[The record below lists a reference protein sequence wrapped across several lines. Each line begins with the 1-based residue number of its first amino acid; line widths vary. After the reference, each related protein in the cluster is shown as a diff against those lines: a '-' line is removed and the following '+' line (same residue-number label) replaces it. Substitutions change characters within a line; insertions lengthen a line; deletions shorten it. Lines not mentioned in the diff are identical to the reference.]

1 MNLPVGV
8 LIDTTRCKGCEK
20 CVVACKEENGLG
32 EDRPAR
38 GDGTLGGLSA
48 TRLGTILRRPDNR
61 FVRQQCRHCLE
72 PACAS
77 ACPVGAL
84 RKTPEGPVIYDENRC
99 MGCRYCMLACPY
111 GIPRYE
117 WDSWAPR
124 MRKCSLCYP
133 RVKEGRPPAC
143 VEACPEGAL
152 AFGGREEMLAEARRR
167 LAEDPSRYVQK
178 IYGEHEVGGA
188 SVLYISDIPL
198 DFLAWRPDLSDQPL
212 PALSWA
218 ALEKVPLV
226 VLGVGG
232 LVGAVYWIIG
242 RRIRL
247 ARLAAEKTPSAPEDG
262 PSPEGTDGAR
272 EADP

>member
-1 MNLPVGV
+1 MNRPVGV

-20 CVVACKEENGLG
+20 CVEACKEENGLG
-32 EDRPAR
+32 TDRPAR
-38 GDGTLGGLSA
+38 GDGTLGALSA
-48 TRLGTILRRPDNR
+48 TRLGTVLRRPGNR

-77 ACPVGAL
+77 ACPVKAL
-84 RKTPEGPVIYDENRC
+84 RKTPQGPVIYDWKRC

-117 WDSWAPR
+117 WDEVAPR

-133 RVKEGRPPAC
+133 RVVKGRVPAC
-143 VEACPEGAL
+143 VEACPHGAL
-152 AFGGREEMLAEARRR
+152 TFGARQEMLAEARRR
-167 LAEDPSRYVQK
+167 LADSPSTYVQK
-178 IYGEHEVGGA
+178 VYGEHEVGGA

-218 ALEKVPLV
+218 VLEKVPLV
-226 VLGVGG
+226 VLGMGG
-232 LVGAVYWIIG
+232 VLGAVYWIIG

-247 ARLAAEKTPSAPEDG
+247 ASLAAEKAEA
-262 PSPEGTDGAR
+262 AR
-272 EADP
+272 KSDP